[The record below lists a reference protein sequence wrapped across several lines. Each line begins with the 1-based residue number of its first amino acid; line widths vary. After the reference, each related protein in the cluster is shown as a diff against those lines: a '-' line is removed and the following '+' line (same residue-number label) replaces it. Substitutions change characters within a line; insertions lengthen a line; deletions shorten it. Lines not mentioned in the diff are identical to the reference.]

1 MPTAVLFYDVVVF
14 IHVAA
19 IVIAFGITFTYPLIA
34 PHFVEM
40 RRKAAPAWFELDA
53 KIGSRI
59 IMPAATVALLAGS
72 YLASDRDYWDQTWVT
87 VPATILVV
95 LLGLGG
101 AFFIP
106 TERRLAA
113 VAERDVAAAGEG
125 EVVWSEEFT
134 GLNRRLAIVGGLANL
149 LILIALFFM
158 VVKP

>member
-1 MPTAVLFYDVVVF
+1 MPIAVLFYDVVVF
-14 IHVAA
+14 VHVAA
-19 IVIAFGITFTYPLIA
+19 IVIAFGITFTYPLIG
-34 PHFVEM
+34 PHFAEK

-72 YLASDRDYWDQTWVT
+72 YLATDRDYWDQTWVT

-106 TERRLAA
+106 TERKLAA

-149 LILIALFFM
+149 LILVALFFM